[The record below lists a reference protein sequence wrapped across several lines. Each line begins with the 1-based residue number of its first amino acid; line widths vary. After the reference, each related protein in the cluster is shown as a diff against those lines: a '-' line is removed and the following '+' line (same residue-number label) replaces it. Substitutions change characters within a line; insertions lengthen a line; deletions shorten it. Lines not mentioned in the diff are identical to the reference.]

1 MRSIV
6 LICLRRPFL
15 FAIATACSIAAPAG
29 AQSSLTLGPLF
40 EDHAVI
46 QRDVP
51 IEIWG
56 TAAPA
61 DDIAVTFA
69 GRSMTARADA
79 AGHWAATL
87 PASSAGG
94 PYKLDVRAR
103 SGATASASDVLVGD
117 VYLCSG
123 QSNMELAV
131 AQSAGG
137 GFVAARSANDQIR
150 LFSIAHAGRASAAA
164 VFEAPATWQ
173 LADATSVGPFSAACY
188 FMGRDLQE
196 HLHVPVGLV
205 HASWGGSAIEPW
217 IGEAGVRPLGG
228 DYAAKIDLLH
238 RFATDEAAAN
248 QGFGRMWEDWWRAHG
263 ATAGEPWKPEDTGL
277 WTDVPGLRNWK
288 TWGVPEL
295 ATLDGMVWYRRS
307 FTLTAA
313 QAGGAATLSLG
324 GIDEVD
330 ETWVNGRVIRN
341 TFGWGTPRTYVL
353 PAGALRA
360 GENVLV
366 VNVLSTWDAGGM
378 LGPAEAIAL
387 TFADGTRIP
396 LGDQWKYRTVP
407 LAMGRPPRA
416 PWETISGLTTMY
428 NAMVAPMGRYRLRGV
443 AWYQGET
450 NADAAA
456 GYDTLLAALM
466 TSWRAQF
473 GADLPFLIV
482 QLPNFG
488 AVPTKPA
495 ESSWA
500 NLRDEQRR
508 AVAADPHA
516 ALVVTIDIGEA
527 GELHPTNKRDVGKRL
542 ARAAKHLIYGETITP
557 SGPVAI
563 GAHRDGSSVTVA
575 FKDIDGALVTYSAD
589 VAIGFELCGSGP
601 GSCQYV
607 AATVDGTRVV
617 LPTPTSFTSPPSRV
631 RFCWGASPVC
641 NLSDASGLPAGP
653 FELPIN

>member
-1 MRSIV
+1 VINR
-6 LICLRRPFL
+6 RRPFL
-15 FAIATACSIAAPAG
+15 FAIASACFLAASAR
-29 AQSSLTLGPLF
+29 AQSPLTLAPLF
-40 EDHAVI
+40 GEHGVV

-51 IEIWG
+51 VKVWG
-56 TAAPA
+56 TATAKE
-61 DDIAVTFA
+61 DVTVTFA
-69 GRSMTARADA
+69 GRATTARADA
-79 AGHWAATL
+79 SGRWMATL
-87 PASSAGG
+87 PAVSAGG
-94 PYKLDVRAR
+94 PYVLDVRAT
-103 SGATASASDVLVGD
+103 SGAALSVPDMLVGD
-117 VYLCSG
+117 VYVCSG

-137 GFVAARSANDQIR
+137 GFVASRSANDQIR
-150 LFSIAHAGRASAAA
+150 LISIGHAGRPAPAAA
-164 VFEAPATWQ
+164 FDAPATWQ
-173 LADATSVGPFSAACY
+173 PADARSVSPFSAACY

-196 HLHVPVGLV
+196 HLRVPIGLV

-217 IGEAGVRPLGG
+217 IGEAGVLTLGG
-228 DYAAKIDLLH
+228 DYATKIDLLH
-238 RFATDEAAAN
+238 QFATDEIAAN
-248 QGFGRMWEDWWRAHG
+248 QRFGAMWEAWWRAHG
-263 ATAGEPWKPEDTGL
+263 AAAGEPWRPEDNGP

-288 TWGVPEL
+288 TWAVPEL
-295 ATLDGMVWYRRS
+295 ATHDGMVWYRRS

-313 QAGGAATLSLG
+313 QAAGAATLALG

-341 TFGWGTPRTYVL
+341 TFGWGTPRTYAL

-360 GENVLV
+360 GDNVLV

-378 LGPAEAIAL
+378 LGPADTIAMTL
-387 TFADGTRIP
+387 SDGTKIP
-396 LGDQWKYRTVP
+396 LGDQWRYRAVP

-428 NAMVAPMGRYRLRGV
+428 NAMIAPIGPYGLRGA

-456 GYDTLLAALM
+456 GYNRLLAALM

-488 AVPTKPA
+488 AVPTKPTEA
-495 ESSWA
+495 NWA

-516 ALVVTIDIGEA
+516 ALVVTIDIGEP
-527 GELHPTNKRDVGKRL
+527 GELHPANKRDVGARL
-542 ARAAKHLIYGETITP
+542 ARAARHVIYGEAITP
-557 SGPVAI
+557 SGPIAV
-563 GAHRDGSSVTVA
+563 GAHRDGSSVTVT
-575 FKDIDGALVTYSAD
+575 FKDIDGALATYSAG
-589 VAIGFELCGSGP
+589 VAIGFELCGSGA
-601 GSCQYV
+601 GSCQY
-607 AATVDGTRVV
+607 AAGTVDGAVV
-617 LPTPTSFTSPPSRV
+617 ALPVPASFTSPPSRV

>member
-1 MRSIV
+1 MIIS
-6 LICLRRPFL
+6 LRRPFL
-15 FAIATACSIAAPAG
+15 FAIAAACFLAASVR
-29 AQSSLTLGPLF
+29 AQSPLTLGPLF

-46 QRDVP
+46 QRDEP
-51 IEIWG
+51 ITLWG
-56 TAAPA
+56 AAGPGE
-61 DDIAVTFA
+61 DITVTFA
-69 GRSMTARADA
+69 GRSTTARADA
-79 AGHWAATL
+79 AGHWTATL
-87 PASSAGG
+87 AAMGAGG
-94 PYKLDVRAR
+94 PYVLDVRAK
-103 SGATASASDVLVGD
+103 SGATLSASDVLVGD

-137 GFVAARSANDQIR
+137 GFAAARSANDQIR
-150 LFSIAHAGRASAAA
+150 LISIAHAGKPAPAAA
-164 VFEAPATWQ
+164 FDAPATWQ
-173 LADATSVGPFSAACY
+173 LADARSVSPFSAACY
-188 FMGRDLQE
+188 YMGRDLQE

-217 IGEAGVRPLGG
+217 IGEAGVRTLGG
-228 DYAAKIDLLH
+228 DYTAKIDLLH
-238 RFATDEAAAN
+238 QFATDEIAAN
-248 QGFGRMWEDWWRAHG
+248 QRFGAMWEDWWRAHG
-263 ATAGEPWKPEDTGL
+263 AAAGEPWRPEDSGP
-277 WTDVPGLRNWK
+277 WTDIPGLRNWK

-295 ATLDGMVWYRRS
+295 ATHDGMVWYRRS

-313 QAGGAATLSLG
+313 QAAGAATLALG

-330 ETWVNGRVIRN
+330 ETWVNGRIIRN
-341 TFGWGTPRTYVL
+341 TFGWGTPRTYAL

-360 GENVLV
+360 GDNVLV

-378 LGPAEAIAL
+378 LGPADAIAL
-387 TFADGTRIP
+387 TLADGTKVP

-407 LAMGRPPRA
+407 LALGRPPRA

-428 NAMVAPMGRYRLRGV
+428 NAMIAPIGPYDARGA

-456 GYDTLLAALM
+456 GYDKLLAALM

-488 AVPTKPA
+488 SVPTKPTEA
-495 ESSWA
+495 NWA
-500 NLRDEQRR
+500 DLRDEQRR
-508 AVAADPHA
+508 AVAADSHA
-516 ALVVTIDIGEA
+516 ALVVTIDIGEP
-527 GELHPTNKRDVGKRL
+527 GELHPTNKRDVGRRL
-542 ARAAKHLIYGETITP
+542 ARAARHLIYGEAITP
-557 SGPVAI
+557 SGPVAV
-563 GAHRDGSSVTVA
+563 GAHREGASVAVT
-575 FKDIDGALVTYSAD
+575 FRDIEGALVTYSAG
-589 VAIGFELCGSGP
+589 VAIGFELCGSGA

-607 AATVDGTRVV
+607 AGTIDGAGVA
-617 LPTPTSFTSPPSRV
+617 LPVPASFTSPPSRV